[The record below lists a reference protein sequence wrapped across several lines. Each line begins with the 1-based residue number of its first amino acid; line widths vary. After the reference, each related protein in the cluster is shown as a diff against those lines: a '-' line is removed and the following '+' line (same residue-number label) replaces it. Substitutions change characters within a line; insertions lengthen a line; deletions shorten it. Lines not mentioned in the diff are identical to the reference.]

1 MSDFHDIYGY
11 AGLYKISPDGQVL
24 NVQTGNL
31 LKGNINSHGYMVF
44 SLTKGG
50 QKKDCKLHRL
60 LAQTFIPNPN
70 NYECINHKDGN
81 KLNNSLV
88 NLEWCTKGY
97 NNFHARTVLNASAD
111 EKPVC
116 QTTMNGEFVALW
128 ASIGK
133 AAKTMR
139 VSPPCIADCCEG
151 RAKSAAG
158 FVWEYAAKLPN
169 DFLAEVKRLS
179 TIRKISEL
187 QAEISK
193 LQAQL

>member
-1 MSDFHDIYGY
+1 MTDFYDVYGY

-31 LKGNINSHGYMVF
+31 LKGNVNSHGYMVF

-60 LAQTFIPNPN
+60 LALTFIPNPN
-70 NYECINHKDGN
+70 NYDCINHKDGN
-81 KLNNSLV
+81 KLNNSLD

-97 NNFHARTVLNASAD
+97 NNFHARTVLNTD
-111 EKPVC
+111 TNEKPVC
-116 QTTMNGEFVALW
+116 QTTINGEFVALW
-128 ASIGK
+128 SSIGK
-133 AAKTMR
+133 AAKTMN
-139 VSPPCIADCCEG
+139 VSPPCIVDCCEG

-158 FVWEYAAKLPN
+158 FVWDYAAKLPN
-169 DFLAEVKRLS
+169 DFLTEVKRLS
-179 TIRKISEL
+179 TMRKISEL
-187 QAEISK
+187 RAEISK